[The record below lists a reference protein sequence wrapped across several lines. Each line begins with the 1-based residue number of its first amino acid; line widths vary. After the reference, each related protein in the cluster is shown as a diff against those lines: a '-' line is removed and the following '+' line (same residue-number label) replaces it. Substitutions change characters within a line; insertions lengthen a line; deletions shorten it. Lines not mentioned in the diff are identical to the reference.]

1 MRQDVFERERAPRWL
16 RFEALLRELDE
27 NRPAHDFPRQ
37 YRLVCQDLVLARDRQ
52 FDAPLVE
59 RLNALALRGHQH
71 LYAARVAGAG
81 FVDLFL
87 RRFPRAVRR
96 EWRLVAWMCLFF
108 YGSGAL
114 TFAFTLRDPDFVY
127 SVVDSAQ
134 VAQLEEMYD
143 PSSERFA
150 ETREASDGVS
160 MFFFYVGNNVGIAFR
175 TFAGGILFGIG
186 SLVIILFNGLFIGAL
201 TGHVVNVGYG
211 ETFFPFVI
219 GHGSFELNAI
229 VLAGVAGLR
238 MGLSLI
244 ASGERSRGEM
254 LRAATLRCVPIL
266 YGMTVMLVI
275 AAILEGLWSGQ
286 PAIPARVRYA
296 VGAALW
302 TLVIVWLAFG
312 GRTRRAAPAS
322 ELHRGSR

>member
-1 MRQDVFERERAPRWL
+1 MRQDVFERERAPRWS

-27 NRPAHDFPRQ
+27 KRAAHDFPRQ

-71 LYAARVAGAG
+71 LYAARVAGGG

-114 TFAFTLRDPDFVY
+114 AYGFTLRDPDFVY
-127 SVVDSAQ
+127 SIVDSGQ
-134 VAQLEEMYD
+134 IAQLEEMYD
-143 PSSERFA
+143 PSAERFG
-150 ETREASDGVS
+150 ETREADDGVA

-186 SLVIILFNGLFIGAL
+186 SLVIILFNGVFIGAL
-201 TGHVVNVGYG
+201 TGHIVNVGYD

-219 GHGSFELNAI
+219 GHGSFELSAI
-229 VLAGVAGLR
+229 VLAGVTGLR
-238 MGLSLI
+238 MGLALI

-275 AAILEGLWSGQ
+275 AAVLEGLWSGQ
-286 PAIPARVRYA
+286 PAIPAQVRYA
-296 VGAALW
+296 VGAGLW
-302 TLVIVWLAFG
+302 ALVITWLALG
-312 GRTRRAAPAS
+312 GRRRAAPPPR
-322 ELHRGSR
+322 ELRRGNA